1 MRTPRTHAAFEFV
14 EADLLTA
21 ELEALLDGVDVV
33 YHQAA
38 QAGVRL
44 SWSHGFADYVNNNVL
59 ATQRLLEAIVV
70 ARPTARVVYAS
81 SSSVYGNQARYPVQ
95 ETDLPAPFSPYGVTK
110 LAAEHLCGL
119 YAANAGVRTISLRY
133 FTVFGPRQRPDM
145 SIYRLCEAALRGT
158 PFPRFGDGSQMREFT
173 FVDDI
178 VRANL
183 LAADADVEPGA
194 YVNIAGGSEITLSDL
209 IALVGDAAGAVGE
222 DRRASTATGRHDA
235 ERRRD
240 RARVQPARLGTARF
254 TRRRR
259 RRATRL
265 APGARVADLRAQSL
279 RVR

>member
-1 MRTPRTHAAFEFV
+1 M
-14 EADLLTA
+14 
-21 ELEALLDGVDVV
+21 
-33 YHQAA
+33 
-38 QAGVRL
+38 
-44 SWSHGFADYVNNNVL
+44 
-59 ATQRLLEAIVV
+59 
-70 ARPTARVVYAS
+70 
-81 SSSVYGNQARYPVQ
+81 Q

-173 FVDDI
+173 FADDV

-183 LAADADVEPGA
+183 LAGDADVEPGA

-209 IALVGDAAGAVGE
+209 IALVGDAAGAVVKVNEQEPQPGDTMRNGGAIE
-222 DRRASTATGRHDA
+222 
-235 ERRRD
+235 
-240 RARVQPARLGTARF
+240 ARVQPARLGTTSF

-265 APGARVADLRAQSL
+265 APGAACS
-279 RVR
+279 